1 MIQFIRDHAQG
12 VISWIIIV
20 LVTIPFALWGVNEY
34 FQGGSELPVAKVG
47 KRPVSA
53 QEFQQVYQRELGLR
67 RQMLGDDFLA
77 QNETAIKR
85 AVLEGLVNSEVM
97 IQAARKAGFRLDD
110 ARLGREIRAIPQFQ
124 RDGKF
129 DPELYDRVLRGAGLA
144 REQFEDNMRRDLL
157 TAQLTS
163 GVTATALV
171 TGHEL
176 DRWLRLNGQ
185 KRKIGFY
192 RLKAEDYAD
201 RVTPAE
207 AEINR
212 YYEDNLERF
221 AVPERARAEYLELSR
236 DELKKRVKVDDEILR
251 RQYEEQA
258 ANFTVGEERRAR
270 HILIKVAQDAA
281 SAEADAARTRAEGL
295 RARIVAGE
303 SFAALAREYSDD
315 KGSAQEGGELGF
327 FGRGVMVGPF
337 EETVFAMK
345 KGDVSAPVRTPFGW
359 HVIELE
365 DVKPG
370 SRRSFG
376 EVRATLEE
384 EYRKTQVEEQMFDLM
399 ENLTN
404 LTYEHS
410 DSLKPAAE
418 GLGLTIQTTGLFSR
432 DQGEG
437 VAANEAFRLAAFGE
451 DVIEGGNNSEV
462 IQFDDG
468 RAVVLRI
475 IEKQPATHRPLGEV
489 RDAIRHEL
497 VRQGTQR
504 LTEEAGKA
512 LRERLERGDGVE
524 AIVREFPAASWN
536 APVLL
541 GREEADVPTE
551 VLDAAF
557 AMPRPPQGQG
567 RPAVDG
573 ISLGG
578 GDYAVIALYEVV
590 DGDLA
595 AITDAERNAQ
605 RGELERRDA
614 QRDGADLAAF
624 LRARTKVSLFEDR
637 L

>member
-12 VISWIIIV
+12 VIAWIIII

-47 KRPVSA
+47 KRPISA
-53 QEFQQVYQRELGLR
+53 QEFQQMYQRELGLR
-67 RQMLGDDFLA
+67 RQMLGDDFIA
-77 QNETAIKR
+77 QNEAAIKR

-110 ARLGREIRAIPQFQ
+110 ARVGNEIRAISQFQ
-124 RDGKF
+124 REGKF
-129 DPELYDRVLRGAGLA
+129 DPELYERVLRGAGLA
-144 REQFEDNMRRDLL
+144 REQFENSVRRDLL
-157 TAQLTS
+157 MGQLST
-163 GVTATALV
+163 GVTETTLV

-176 DRWLRLNGQ
+176 DRWLRLSEQ

-192 RLKAEDYAD
+192 RISSGDYAD
-201 RVTPAE
+201 RVTPPD
-207 AEINR
+207 AEISK

-221 AVPERARAEYLELSR
+221 AVPELARAEYLELSR
-236 DELKKRVKVDDEILR
+236 DELKKRVKVDDGTLHR
-251 RQYEEQA
+251 LYEEQA
-258 ANFTVGEERRAR
+258 ASFTVGEERRAR
-270 HILIKVAQDAA
+270 HILIKVAQDAGA
-281 SAEADAARTRAEGL
+281 ADADAARTRAEGL

-315 KGSAQEGGELGF
+315 KGSAQDGGELGF

-345 KGDVSAPVRTPFGW
+345 KGEISAPVRTPFGW

-365 DVKPG
+365 DIKTG
-370 SRRSFG
+370 SRRSFDD
-376 EVRATLEE
+376 VRATLEE
-384 EYRKTQVEEQMFDLM
+384 EYRKTRVEEQMFDLT

-404 LTYEHS
+404 LTYEHP
-410 DSLKPAAE
+410 DTLKFASEA
-418 GLGLTIQTTGLFSR
+418 LGLPIQTTALFSR

-437 VAANEAFRLAAFGE
+437 VASNESFRLAAFGE

-475 IEKQPATHRPLGEV
+475 VEKQPATHRPLADV
-489 RDAIRHEL
+489 RDSIRNEL
-497 VRQGTQR
+497 IRQGAQR
-504 LTEEAGKA
+504 LAEEAGKTV
-512 LRERLERGDGVE
+512 RERLGRGDGVD
-524 AIVREFPAASWN
+524 AIVREFPAASWH
-536 APVLL
+536 APALL
-541 GREEADVPTE
+541 GREDADVPAE
-551 VLDAAF
+551 VLDTAF
-557 AMPRPPQGQG
+557 AMPRPSQD

-573 ISLGG
+573 TLLGD

-590 DGDLA
+590 DGDLGSV
-595 AITDAERNAQ
+595 TDAERNAQ
-605 RGELERRDA
+605 RGELLRREA
-614 QRDGADLAAF
+614 QRDGADLAAA